1 MSEHVE
7 TGFEDVAAQATA
19 EPAIPPVPAATHEI
33 PEQHSVL
40 EQKPQIEDHP
50 DGPTVAEKLAAAA
63 KDQAEAERAFSEP
76 IKLLEP
82 EEVHFES
89 EAAKTNAAFYAK
101 LLARRNT
108 PPAVPVPQPVAKRIT
123 DQTKLEMAEGA
134 RISAIHAERSRVIPR
149 PKPSPREVA
158 AQGTTVPVFRPDDY
172 VPDMN
177 KGYVQVQPLT

>member
-108 PPAVPVPQPVAKRIT
+108 PPAV
-123 DQTKLEMAEGA
+123 QTKLEMAEGA